1 MSRLLLDT
9 GPVIL
14 HLRGHQRTVQL
25 IRGLSPGNRLAISAV
40 TRLEVRARM
49 LPAERFVTQ
58 KLLSRFVCYDFDRDI
73 ADRAGD
79 LLNSLRQQN
88 ITVAVPDMMIAATAL
103 VHNLTLV
110 TLNRAHFAVVPGLSI
125 YPLPTEYV

>member
-1 MSRLLLDT
+1 MSQLLLDS

-14 HLRGHQRTVQL
+14 HLRGHRHTVRL
-25 IRGLSPGNRLAISAV
+25 IRELSPINRLAISAV

-49 LPAERFVTQ
+49 QSAERFATQ
-58 KLLSRFVCYDFDRDI
+58 KLLSRFMSYDFDKNC

-79 LLNSLRQQN
+79 LINMLRQQN
-88 ITVAVPDMMIAATAL
+88 ISIAVPDAMIAATAL

-110 TLNRAHFAVVPGLSI
+110 TFNRAHFAVIPGLSL
-125 YPLPTEYV
+125 YPLPQDEN